1 MKTVKLSTKGR
12 IVIPKDI
19 RESHHLA
26 AGTEFM
32 IAFMGDEIRLKP
44 IPAFPTTHAEEG
56 MGFLARK
63 ERRSLSDE
71 ETEFAIGEMLKE
83 ADKAT
88 KP

>member
-1 MKTVKLSTKGR
+1 METVKLSTKGQ

-26 AGTEFM
+26 AGTEFV

-44 IPAFPTTHAEEG
+44 IPVFPTTHAEEG

-63 ERRSLSDE
+63 GRKPLSDE